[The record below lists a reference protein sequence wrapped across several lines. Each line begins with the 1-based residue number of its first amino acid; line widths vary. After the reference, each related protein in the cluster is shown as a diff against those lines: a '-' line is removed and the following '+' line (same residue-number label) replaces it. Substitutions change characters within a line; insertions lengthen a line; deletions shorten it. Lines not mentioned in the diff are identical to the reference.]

1 MTNQGSSHHSATIFR
16 FLSKVSIE
24 STAHGC
30 KWEANFNAW
39 IKGGEDKG
47 QTRPLALIAGTP
59 PTGGPPAPQSSAQQQ
74 AALKPGDPGVHPQVL
89 APDAFS
95 QLPAMQAGDLQVQ
108 MR

>member
-1 MTNQGSSHHSATIFR
+1 M
-16 FLSKVSIE
+16 SIE
-24 STAHGC
+24 SATHSC

-47 QTRPLALIAGTP
+47 QTRPLALVAGIP
-59 PTGGPPAPQSSAQQQ
+59 PTGGPPAPQPTQ

-95 QLPAMQAGDLQVQ
+95 QLPAMQAGDLQVPPCATDL
-108 MR
+108 